1 MFVCVCVCM
10 HLHAGVCM
18 CVCVVLV
25 GADGCIPL
33 TMLADVCQ
41 CCLLKHVC
49 MLTAF
54 QDTFLVIK
62 LGE

>member
-1 MFVCVCVCM
+1 
-10 HLHAGVCM
+10 M

-25 GADGCIPL
+25 GADGCIPLSL

>member
-1 MFVCVCVCM
+1 M
-10 HLHAGVCM
+10 HVHAGVCM

-41 CCLLKHVC
+41 CCLLKHVY